1 MLRLN
6 LRGLDRNRFSSRK
19 KIVDRPV
26 HLFFVVIWSLR
37 IVSCTSGGSGKYG
50 YNLSFFIFRF
60 HSAGR
65 TNKTS
70 YVSRT
75 QIFFSLTNTWTLL
88 DNTVVH
94 KSNCTVH
101 GTSNRRRRCGGRVW
115 RAPYVQRG
123 KNKTKKTLEQTP
135 KILHTVSPTTG
146 GGVYGYCSR
155 LQRMVGGRSVGV
167 ESSVPP
173 PPLSPTDRDDG
184 RTLPNRRR
192 P

>member
-123 KNKTKKTLEQTP
+123 KKQNKKNTGTDAED
-135 KILHTVSPTTG
+135 TTY
-146 GGVYGYCSR
+146 GVPDNRWRCIR
-155 LQRMVGGRSVGV
+155 LLFAVT
-167 ESSVPP
+167 E
-173 PPLSPTDRDDG
+173 DG
-184 RTLPNRRR
+184 RW
-192 P
+192 